1 MVADSAAVADL
12 VADSA
17 VEAGVEADQVEAA
30 ADSADGFADRVDILG
45 VPLDLVDGPVV
56 HSTFERTL
64 AGSQDKLLHV
74 VTLNPEYVVAA
85 RSNQAFR
92 AAINRAKLVV
102 ADGVGVRLAAWLL
115 HGQKAGSIERVTGV
129 DLVEWLLVDRAAVDS
144 RVFVLG
150 GPNIRPY
157 GDLRYPTSR
166 IVGSWS
172 GGTPHSRLDAE
183 SLRRIAHSDANI
195 LLVAYGAPDQVVW
208 IDRNQYRLTQTG
220 VKVAI
225 GVGGA
230 IDFWCGLVPRAPKFI
245 RRLGLE
251 WLYRL
256 VRQPWRWRRQLALP
270 RFVALVVRERV
281 TQMFR

>member
-1 MVADSAAVADL
+1 
-12 VADSA
+12 
-17 VEAGVEADQVEAA
+17 VEADQVEAA